1 MTIAKSYTFTNNT
14 VANPAEVN
22 QNFDDAIN
30 AVKASHHS
38 DPDGTPL
45 NNGDIASGWGLVPQ
59 YGILMYYGSIA
70 SIPSG
75 YFFCNGS
82 NGTPDLRNKFIL
94 CAGQDSGGTYDV
106 GDTGGEATHVLTIAE
121 MPSHNHS
128 DSGHVHHGYNSDSGS
143 TFMRASGNGNN
154 QSNGGNTETGYAN
167 ISYAGGGGAHN
178 NMPPFIA
185 LAFIMKA

>member
-22 QNFDDAIN
+22 QNFDDVIN
-30 AVKASHHS
+30 AVKANHHS

-45 NNGDIASGWGLVPQ
+45 DDGDIASGWGLVPQ

-75 YFFCNGS
+75 YFFCNGA
-82 NGTPDLRNKFIL
+82 NGTPDLRNRFVL

-106 GDTGGEATHVLTIAE
+106 GDTGGEETHVLTESE
-121 MPSHNHS
+121 MPSHAHNIYADTS
-128 DSGHVHHGYNSDSGS
+128 YYVQGAKDGGS
-143 TFMRASGNGNN
+143 QINPWSQSGNGYTK
-154 QSNGGNTETGYAN
+154 GGNVTATQTKG
-167 ISYAGGGGAHN
+167 SGSAHN
-178 NMPPFIA
+178 NMPPYAA